1 MSVDHAPQVGI
12 DLAHAVVRARRR
24 HPVAT
29 GRSRR
34 IAGEVVAF
42 VNGKDEQGVA
52 IVNPIRFQS
61 LEKLLECL
69 IVGVQLLCIT

>member
-42 VNGKDEQGVA
+42 VNGEHEQRVA
-52 IVNPIRFQS
+52 LVNSIRCKPVEEF
-61 LEKLLECL
+61 LERL
-69 IVGVQLLCIT
+69 IVGL

>member
-1 MSVDHAPQVGI
+1 MSVDHAPQVSV
-12 DLAHAVVRARRR
+12 DLAHAVVRARCRHTVTTRR
-24 HPVAT
+24 GRRVAD
-29 GRSRR
+29 
-34 IAGEVVAF
+34 EVVAF

-52 IVNPIRFQS
+52 IVNPIRFQP

>member
-1 MSVDHAPQVGI
+1 MSVDHAPQVGV
-12 DLAHAVVRARRR
+12 DLADVVVSARYSHAI
-24 HPVAT
+24 AT
-29 GRSRR
+29 RGGRR
-34 IAGEVVAF
+34 IADEVVAF

-52 IVNPIRFQS
+52 IVNPIRFQP